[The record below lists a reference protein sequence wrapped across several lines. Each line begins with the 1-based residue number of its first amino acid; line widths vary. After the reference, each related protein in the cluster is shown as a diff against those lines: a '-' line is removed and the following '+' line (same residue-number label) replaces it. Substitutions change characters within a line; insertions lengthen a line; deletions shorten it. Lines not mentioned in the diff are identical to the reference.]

1 MWLRQAEKESSRK
14 YKEIGVGKRRK
25 VVRSSEKE
33 EQEVERNSKKGE
45 A

>member
-1 MWLRQAEKESSRK
+1 MRQAEKESVRK

-25 VVRSSEKE
+25 VVRCSEKE